1 MKGLIVRSTTWDNET
16 CQVGMP
22 GEGVSII
29 INAMER
35 DNHCHWSV
43 GGYHPKEKKHWTWKG
58 GTLHVGDKIEMTF
71 AEFEEATPPVLK
83 EPHTCPAPPEG
94 DSPEM
99 WQFKLETY
107 QKIKE
112 VLKEEGLI

>member
-58 GTLHVGDKIEMTF
+58 GTLHVGDEIEMTF

-83 EPHTCPAPPEG
+83 KPHTCPAPPED